1 MEDTNK
7 RTPVHKVYYPLYE
20 DKDKFIV
27 LITGGRGSGKSFE
40 MSRFLSRLTFEKNHR
55 ILYCRY
61 TMTSASK
68 SIIPEVMD
76 KIDRDG
82 TSSMFYITKDK
93 LINRYTSSSILFMGI
108 RSQSGNQTAKLKSIQ
123 GLSTF
128 VCDEAE
134 EWTSEEEFDK
144 ILLSVRQKGVR
155 NRVIIVMNP
164 SNTNH
169 FVYRRYIENTHRI
182 EVIDGIEVQISTH
195 PNVLHIHTTYF
206 DNMDYLD
213 DNFIREVEDIKATNP
228 DKYSHVVIGRWASLA
243 MGAIYKEW
251 EIVES
256 IPTDAV
262 NVAIGLDF
270 GYTNDPSAGV
280 RCATRGDELYIDEL
294 FYRSSMLSG
303 DLITALKPYNLP
315 VIADSADPRLI
326 DEIKIGGINIHAVQK
341 GSGSILAGIE
351 KIQGM
356 KIKVT
361 KRSHNIIYE
370 LQNYIWNKDK
380 EGLQINEPIDANN
393 HAMDAIRYY
402 VLSYILGQRPRP
414 IRTTYKGIF
423 R

>member
-1 MEDTNK
+1 
-7 RTPVHKVYYPLYE
+7 
-20 DKDKFIV
+20 
-27 LITGGRGSGKSFE
+27 
-40 MSRFLSRLTFEKNHR
+40 
-55 ILYCRY
+55 
-61 TMTSASK
+61 MTSAGK

-76 KIDRDG
+76 KIERDG
-82 TSSMFYITKDK
+82 TSDMFYITKDK

-164 SNTNH
+164 SNTSH
-169 FVYRRYIENTHRI
+169 FVYRRYIENTHKI
-182 EVIDGIEVQISTH
+182 VNIDGVDVQISTH
-195 PNVLHIHTTYF
+195 PNVLHIHTTYL
-206 DNMDYLD
+206 DNIDYLD
-213 DNFIREVEDIKATNP
+213 DNFIREVEDIKASNY
-228 DKYSHVVIGRWASLA
+228 DKYSHIVIGRWASLS
-243 MGAIYKEW
+243 MGAIYKDW
-251 EIVES
+251 DIVES
-256 IPTDAV
+256 IPTDAT
-262 NVAIGLDF
+262 NIAIGLDF

-280 RCATRGDELYIDEL
+280 RCAIRGEELYIDEL
-294 FYRSSMLSG
+294 FYRQGMLSK
-303 DLITALKPYNLP
+303 DLITAIKPYNLP

-326 DEIKIGGINIHAVQK
+326 DEMRFGGINIHPVQK
-341 GSGSILAGIE
+341 GSGSVIAGIE
-351 KIQGM
+351 KIQEM

-370 LQNYIWNKDK
+370 LRNYIWDKDRD
-380 EGLQINEPIDANN
+380 GIQINNPVDANN

-402 VLSYILGQRPRP
+402 VLSYILGQRTKP